1 MLQEYLWIGHAVGR
15 MAFLPRHS
23 GKAEYIYIYFY
34 RIDNKLILHSPR
46 RQLPREAWRD
56 GVGSRM
62 LIQLFLPPFLVTRR
76 FHSFG
81 ALCPSLLGLCWPGH
95 FISTLNVFRV
105 CEMRQEIC
113 TNVSVGE
120 SITSQRCCR
129 ITEASPAS
137 PVHNLE
143 MSLHFP
149 IPLLYK

>member
-1 MLQEYLWIGHAVGR
+1 MG
-15 MAFLPRHS
+15 
-23 GKAEYIYIYFY
+23 
-34 RIDNKLILHSPR
+34 N
-46 RQLPREAWRD
+46 
-56 GVGSRM
+56 RM
-62 LIQLFLPPFLVTRR
+62 LIQPFLSPFLVTRW

-113 TNVSVGE
+113 MNVSVGE
-120 SITSQRCCR
+120 SITSQHHCR

-143 MSLHFP
+143 MSLRFP